1 MNQLLRIRLEV
12 IDNSVLF
19 QVLDQDEYIPRGANK
34 VFRATNNWSI
44 VSNEFP
50 ELFAGGICLQGT
62 DKNEDHRPNLYYVGS
77 PQEAAEI
84 KQEILDAL
92 GEYCQTF
99 STTPPPNGPNLY
111 TFYTN

>member
-19 QVLDQDEYIPRGANK
+19 QILDQDERIPQGAK
-34 VFRATNNWSI
+34 HVFNTTNNWSI

-50 ELFAGGICLQGT
+50 DIVG
-62 DKNEDHRPNLYYVGS
+62 NNLYLRGS
-77 PQEAAEI
+77 DKDQDYRPTLYYTDSKQEAVDMR
-84 KQEILDAL
+84 QEIINAL
-92 GEYCQTF
+92 EEYCQTF
-99 STTPPPNGPNLY
+99 SNTPIQNGTNLY